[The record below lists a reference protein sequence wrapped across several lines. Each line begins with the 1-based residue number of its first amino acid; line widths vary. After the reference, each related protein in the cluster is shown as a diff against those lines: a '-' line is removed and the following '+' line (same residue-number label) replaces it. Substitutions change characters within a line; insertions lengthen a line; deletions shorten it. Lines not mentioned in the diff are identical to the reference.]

1 MKTDSIVTEQTIAR
15 PRDGVIIPIK
25 YTGAP
30 IKDAKG
36 NIKGVLEYVMDI
48 TEEAKQKQDS
58 DEKINNLNSIPTP
71 ILAMD
76 TEFTVTY
83 MNPTGAAALGITP
96 DEAIGKKCY
105 DLFKTPHCK
114 TEKCACAQAMK
125 TDSIVTE
132 QTIARPREGVIIPIK
147 YTGAPIKDAKGNIKG
162 VLEYVTDIT
171 EEAKQKQDSDEKI
184 NNLNSIPTPIMAT
197 DTDFT
202 VTYMNP
208 AGASVL
214 GMSVDEAIGKKC
226 YDLYKTPHCRT
237 EKCACDQ
244 AMKTDSIVTEQTI
257 ARPREGVIIPIKYTG
272 APIKDAK
279 GNIKGVL
286 EYVVDITE
294 EAKQKQDADEKIN
307 NLNSIPTPIMATDT
321 DFTVTYMNPTG
332 ASVLG
337 MSVDEVIGKKCYDL
351 YKTPH
356 CQTEKCACAQA
367 MRTDSIVTEQT
378 VARPRDGVE
387 IPIKYTGAPIKDA
400 KGNIKGVLEYVVDM
414 TAQAEVE
421 KMVSKASGIVASLV
435 TESKSNMDDVAVNME
450 TMNRLLEDEGM
461 YLDESSR
468 KVSDMLISSKEMFE
482 LAQNAATL
490 SEDVSKDTDMGKKAG
505 TDAGAKMK
513 NINDSMLKNNEMV
526 SSLVAQME
534 KISSFVDIIK
544 DIASQTNLLAFNAS
558 IEAARAGDA
567 GRGFA
572 VVADEVRK
580 LAENSSKSAIDIS
593 NIVKNIENDSRET
606 ITSMKDGLKMLNE
619 GGDVI
624 NNALNSLDMI
634 SSGMTSISDSVE
646 GLSKKSDL
654 LAQNGEDVMKQIET
668 VVSSAK
674 ENHESTKKVNISVQ
688 QTVNALDGLGKS
700 SGDLDDAVKRLTD

>member
-1 MKTDSIVTEQTIAR
+1 PDEATGKKCYDLFKTPHCRTEKCACAQAMETDSIVTEQTIAR
-15 PRDGVIIPIK
+15 PK
-25 YTGAP
+25 
-30 IKDAKG
+30 
-36 NIKGVLEYVMDI
+36 
-48 TEEAKQKQDS
+48 
-58 DEKINNLNSIPTP
+58 
-71 ILAMD
+71 
-76 TEFTVTY
+76 
-83 MNPTGAAALGITP
+83 
-96 DEAIGKKCY
+96 
-105 DLFKTPHCK
+105 
-114 TEKCACAQAMK
+114 
-125 TDSIVTE
+125 
-132 QTIARPREGVIIPIK
+132 EGVIIPIK

-197 DTDFT
+197 DTEFT

-208 AGASVL
+208 TGASVL

-226 YDLYKTPHCRT
+226 YDLFKTPHCRT
-237 EKCACDQ
+237 EKCACAQ
-244 AMKTDSIVTEQTI
+244 AMNTDSIVTEQTI

-286 EYVVDITE
+286 EYVTDITE

-321 DFTVTYMNPTG
+321 EFTVTYMNPTG

-337 MSVDEVIGKKCYDL
+337 MSVDEAIGKKCYDL
-351 YKTPH
+351 FKTPH
-356 CQTEKCACAQA
+356 CRTEKCACAQA
-367 MRTDSIVTEQT
+367 IKTDTIVTEQT
-378 VARPRDGVE
+378 IARPRDGVE

-421 KMVSKASGIVASLV
+421 KMVSKASDIVASLV

-450 TMNRLLEDEGM
+450 TMNRLLEEEGL
-461 YLDESSR
+461 YLDESSK

-490 SEDVSKDTDMGKKAG
+490 SEDVSKDTDTGKKAG
-505 TDAGAKMK
+505 IEAGTKLK
-513 NINDSMLKNNEMV
+513 NINESMLRNNEMV
-526 SSLVAQME
+526 STLVAQME

-606 ITSMKDGLKMLNE
+606 ISSMKDGLKMLNE

-634 SSGMTSISDSVE
+634 SNGMTSISDSVE
-646 GLSKKSDL
+646 DLSKKSDL
-654 LAQNGEDVMKQIET
+654 LAQNGEDVMKQIDT
-668 VVSSAK
+668 VVSSAN
-674 ENHESTKKVNISVQ
+674 ENNESTKKVNISIQ

-700 SGDLDDAVKRLTD
+700 SGDLNVAVKKLTD